1 MYTSIVQFFQDGGPF
16 MYPIMVVLAIGLA
29 IAIERY
35 IYLTASK
42 RQNRKLLK
50 KLLPLLQRGDYQQ
63 AYGITSKSNQAICR
77 ILSQGLAQ
85 DRKSV
90 V

>member
-1 MYTSIVQFFQDGGPF
+1 MYTSIVRFFQDGGAF

-35 IYLTASK
+35 IYLTLSK
-42 RQNRKLLK
+42 NRNRKLLK
-50 KLLPLLQRGDYQQ
+50 ELL
-63 AYGITSKSNQAICR
+63 
-77 ILSQGLAQ
+77 